1 MTKIN
6 LSQSLKKVDSE
17 WDKMRKLEI
26 YAISKLP
33 NNGKSKVINLRA
45 ESKSNYMFIKYM
57 YSI

>member
-6 LSQSLKKVDSE
+6 FSQSLKIVDSG

-26 YAISKLP
+26 HAIDKLR